1 MQQFIGRVVQA
12 ARDNIA
18 KIAVERHVKQKKFL
32 KVRIRTYIV
41 NL

>member
-32 KVRIRTYIV
+32 KVKLELTFV